1 MSIKKTLTQT
11 TLALAATACLIAPLT
26 RATAAEGT
34 SPGAGAPAAPIS
46 MPMGQEG
53 GMMSGPGGMGM
64 MNPQMMMQ
72 NREMMM
78 KHMTAMETHMANIEA
93 LLRELVALQKAK

>member
-1 MSIKKTLTQT
+1 MNIKKTLTQT
-11 TLALAATACLIAPLT
+11 TLALAATTCLIAPLVP
-26 RATAAEGT
+26 ATAAEGT
-34 SPGAGAPAAPIS
+34 PQGTGAPAAPAP

-53 GMMSGPGGMGM
+53 GMMPGPGGMGM

>member
-1 MSIKKTLTQT
+1 MSIKKTLAQT

-34 SPGAGAPAAPIS
+34 PRGAGTPAAP

-78 KHMTAMETHMANIEA
+78 KHMAAMETHMANIEA